1 MRRKRN
7 CTTGPKTDVDIVV
20 FGAGS
25 LGSLVGGLC
34 AREHR
39 VTLVG
44 RDPHVAAVRESGLA
58 VEGTVEFTAHPD
70 ARTTVPDRADLA
82 LVTVKSFDTPEAG
95 RTLADCKPSITC
107 SLQNG
112 LGNEEVLTT
121 HLDTILAGTCTYG
134 ARLLEPGRVAC
145 MGLGEVA
152 LGAPDGG
159 HLAAAERAAA
169 ALRAAGIETSVT
181 REMPERLWRKLA
193 VNAGINPTTALAGVS
208 NGVLADGPLYEIA
221 SEAARETARVA
232 REQDVDLAEREAV
245 AALDSV
251 IAATADNTSS
261 MAEDIQNGR
270 RTEIDAINGAVVERA
285 ESSVPV
291 NRTLAALV
299 RAREHA
305 G

>member
-1 MRRKRN
+1 ME
-7 CTTGPKTDVDIVV
+7 ILV

-44 RDPHVAAVRESGLA
+44 RDPHVAAIRESGLA
-58 VEGTVEFTAHPD
+58 VEGAVEFTVHPD

-82 LVTVKSFDTPEAG
+82 LVTVKSFDTLEAG
-95 RTLADCKPSITC
+95 RALADCSPDVTC

-112 LGNEEVLTT
+112 LGNEEALATQ
-121 HLDTILAGTCTYG
+121 LDTVLAGTCTYG

-145 MGLGEVA
+145 TGIGGVA

-159 HLAAAERAAA
+159 HSEAAERAAA

-181 REMPERLWRKLA
+181 KEMPERLWRKLA

-208 NGVLADGPLYEIA
+208 NGVLADGPLHEIA

-232 REQDVDLAEREAV
+232 REQGVDLCEREAV

-251 IAATADNTSS
+251 VAATAENTTT